1 MEPLLAIVIG
11 ILVALSIYL
20 ILRKNLVRIVIGI
33 VILSNAVNLLIFTL
47 GRLDRGMPPL
57 IPAGESVPVE
67 AFANPLPQA
76 LVLTAI
82 VIGFGLF
89 AFALVLTYRAY
100 TELGSVNV
108 DDMRVAEPAYK
119 GEELPET
126 AITQEEDKS

>member
-11 ILVALSIYL
+11 VLVALSVYL
-20 ILRKNLVRIVIGI
+20 LLRKNLVRVVIGV

-47 GRLDRGMPPL
+47 GRLDRGIPPL
-57 IPAGESVPVE
+57 IAAGEYVPTE
-67 AFANPLPQA
+67 AIANPLPQA

-89 AFALVLTYRAY
+89 AYALVLTYRAY
-100 TELGSVNV
+100 TEMGTINV

-126 AITQEEDKS
+126 AVTEGEEK

>member
-11 ILVALSIYL
+11 ILVALSIFL
-20 ILRKNLVRIVIGI
+20 ILRKNLVRVVIGI

-47 GRLDRGMPPL
+47 GRLDRGIPPL

-100 TELGSVNV
+100 TEVGTINV

-119 GEELPET
+119 GEVLPET
-126 AITQEEDKS
+126 AITEEEDKS

>member
-1 MEPLLAIVIG
+1 MEFLLAIVIG
-11 ILVALSIYL
+11 FLVAISVYL
-20 ILRKNLVRIVIGI
+20 MLRKNLVRVVIGV

-57 IPAGESVPVE
+57 IAANESIPSE

-89 AFALVLTYRAY
+89 AYALVLTYRAY
-100 TELGSVNV
+100 TEMGTINV
-108 DDMRVAEPAYK
+108 DDMRMAEPAYK

-126 AITQEEDKS
+126 AVTQKETDS

>member
-1 MEPLLAIVIG
+1 MEFLLAIVIG
-11 ILVALSIYL
+11 VLVAISIYL
-20 ILRKNLVRIVIGI
+20 MLRKNLVRILIGV

-47 GRLDRGMPPL
+47 GRLDRGIPPL
-57 IPAGESVPVE
+57 IGADESVPAG

-89 AFALVLTYRAY
+89 AYALVLTYRAY
-100 TELGSVNV
+100 TNMGTVNV
-108 DDMRVAEPAYK
+108 DDMRLAEPAYK

-126 AITQEEDKS
+126 AVTQKETDS

>member
-1 MEPLLAIVIG
+1 MEFLLAIVIG
-11 ILVALSIYL
+11 VLVAISVYL
-20 ILRKNLVRIVIGI
+20 MLRKNLVRVVIGV

-57 IPAGESVPVE
+57 IPASESIPTE

-89 AFALVLTYRAY
+89 AYALVLTYRAH
-100 TELGSVNV
+100 TEMGTVNV
-108 DDMRVAEPAYK
+108 DDMRLAEPAYK

-126 AITQEEDKS
+126 AVTQKETDS